1 MTVLAEDAAA
11 GMPEGP
17 PRHGPRPLALHLAI
31 AVNTW
36 CGGVA
41 ALPRALSGD
50 MAWHPDVTGAA
61 NRQFSACCACAGP
74 GGALP
79 YQAVAEEA
87 FSRLREMVDGILAY
101 RHHPYRRA
109 LPEPPVVWEEG
120 TTRLLDYGGG
130 PSGPASSP
138 ATVLFVPSL
147 INRAYILD
155 LSERRSLM
163 RFLAERGMR
172 PLLLDWGRPGP
183 SERHFGLADYID
195 GRLNRAL
202 DTAVELAQGPVGL
215 VGYCMGGNLTLPV
228 ALRRP
233 GDVAAAGFLA
243 TPWDFH
249 AEQGLPEQLLPL
261 ATVFLDPILRGTGE
275 LPVDCLQAF
284 FAALNPNLAGIKFRN
299 FCRLDQSTA
308 AAADFVALEDWL
320 NDGVPL
326 VEEVARECLVEWYGN
341 NTPGRGEWR
350 LGGRRVDPSELAV
363 PALVAMPFRDRIV
376 RPGSS
381 RALADAIPGA
391 LAVDPPSGHIGMMV
405 GGRARSGLWEPLEA
419 WLRSHLPQGR

>member
-1 MTVLAEDAAA
+1 MTVPAGGAVTEARPLAA
-11 GMPEGP
+11 
-17 PRHGPRPLALHLAI
+17 RHGPRPLALHLGI

-36 CGGVA
+36 CGGMA
-41 ALPRALSGD
+41 ALPRALSGGL
-50 MAWHPDVTGAA
+50 AWHPNVADAA
-61 NRQFSACCACAGP
+61 DRQFSGCHDGTGP

-87 FSRLREMVDGILAY
+87 FHRLREMIDGILAY
-101 RHHPYRRA
+101 RRHPYRRA
-109 LPEPPVVWEEG
+109 LPDPPVVWEQG
-120 TTRLLDYGGG
+120 TTRLLDYGQA
-130 PSGPASSP
+130 GPA

-147 INRAYILD
+147 VNRAYILD

-163 RFLAERGMR
+163 RFLAQRGLR

-183 SERHFGLADYID
+183 SERRFGLADYID
-195 GRLNRAL
+195 GRVERAL
-202 DTAVELAQGPVGL
+202 DAAVEIARGPVGL

-249 AEQGLPEQLLPL
+249 AEQGLPERLLPL

-275 LPVDCLQAF
+275 LPVDCLQAY

-299 FCRLDQSTA
+299 FGRLDQDTA

-326 VEEVARECLVEWYGN
+326 VAAVARECLVEWYGN
-341 NTPGRGEWR
+341 NALGRGEWR
-350 LGGRRVDPSELAV
+350 LAGRRIDPSKLAV
-363 PALVAMPFRDRIV
+363 PALVASPFRDRIV

-405 GGRARSGLWEPLEA
+405 GSRARHGLWEPLEA
-419 WLRSHLPQGR
+419 WLHNHVPRAR